1 MFDIEADIRC
11 FECKQILS
19 PKCNLKSKNDNYYC
33 VNCYWDLFGR
43 AEMQARFKQTET
55 WDHEMPFL

>member
-43 AEMQARFKQTET
+43 AEMQARFKQTEIS
-55 WDHEMPFL
+55 